1 LAGAN
6 AAHNISRLTI
16 FLKRKRPVKT
26 KAANTGDDIAGV
38 VHAVGENVY
47 EIKPGDRI
55 AAFHQMGSPG
65 GSYAE

>member
-1 LAGAN
+1 M
-6 AAHNISRLTI
+6 
-16 FLKRKRPVKT
+16 KT

-55 AAFHQMGSPG
+55 AAFHQMGTPG